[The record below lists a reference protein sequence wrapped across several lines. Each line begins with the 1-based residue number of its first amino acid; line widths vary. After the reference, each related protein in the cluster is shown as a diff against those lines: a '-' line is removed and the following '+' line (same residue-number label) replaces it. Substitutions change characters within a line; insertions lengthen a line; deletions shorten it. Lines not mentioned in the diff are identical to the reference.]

1 LGPSSNNDGEAG
13 SVRHIVN
20 GLPDPF
26 ASLQSAPVL
35 AVPLPSIP
43 WAVTLR
49 LCTLPFGLPSTG
61 RTQTKMEADMNNDY
75 QIITKNW
82 RGIEIEIRWQNSYVE
97 FEDGRHLGHLEIESM
112 KPARAALPVTETGY
126 RSHFIDAKSVIN
138 AGGPAAYVEAW
149 FEDAGAQKCWHKCQ
163 ARQAASNQLSLF

>member
-1 LGPSSNNDGEAG
+1 
-13 SVRHIVN
+13 
-20 GLPDPF
+20 
-26 ASLQSAPVL
+26 
-35 AVPLPSIP
+35 
-43 WAVTLR
+43 
-49 LCTLPFGLPSTG
+49 
-61 RTQTKMEADMNNDY
+61 MNNEY

-97 FEDGRHLGHLEIESM
+97 FEDGRHLGHLEIESV

-138 AGGPAAYVEAW
+138 AGGPAAFVEAW

-163 ARQAASNQLSLF
+163 ARQAANNQLSLF